1 MSLLFFQTVH
11 SGLKIPV
18 KKRSGAGADGSA
30 LKPAALID
38 LQQQFEGVEYI
49 LVDEMSMVG
58 QDLLGLMS
66 IRGRQAVAGR
76 TPYGSDERERGLFGG
91 LSVVLVGD
99 PMQLPPVGAAPMWSD
114 RPGTAGHTVEGRA
127 AWLGLNAAVEL
138 TEVMRQ
144 VGEAQAAFR
153 RALLAVAEGRA
164 LKEHFDLLLTRM
176 RS

>member
-49 LVDEMSMVG
+49 LEMSMVG

-76 TPYGSDERERGLFGG
+76 TPDGSDESERGLFGG
-91 LSVVLVGD
+91 LSVILVGD
-99 PMQLPPVGAAPMWSD
+99 PMQ
-114 RPGTAGHTVEGRA
+114 
-127 AWLGLNAAVEL
+127 
-138 TEVMRQ
+138 
-144 VGEAQAAFR
+144 
-153 RALLAVAEGRA
+153 
-164 LKEHFDLLLTRM
+164 
-176 RS
+176 